1 MDSLSL
7 DNFRQQ
13 QDYQR
18 ALFVPSRK
26 KHHKKH
32 HHKHKSRKHRS
43 SRHHHSHRSKRS
55 SRSKTYGSV
64 TDQCAVC
71 LDDETELDT
80 RLFPCK
86 HAFHGECLIEFSNL
100 TILIS
105 FDFIC
110 LILLDCCFLLFW
122 LINKIK

>member
-18 ALFVPSRK
+18 ALLVPSRK
-26 KHHKKH
+26 KHHKK

-43 SRHHHSHRSKRS
+43 SRHHHRHRSKH
-55 SRSKTYGSV
+55 SRSKAYGSV

-86 HAFHGECLIEFSNL
+86 HAFHGECLIEFSHYIVYL
-100 TILIS
+100 MCVS
-105 FDFIC
+105 
-110 LILLDCCFLLFW
+110 CFE
-122 LINKIK
+122 